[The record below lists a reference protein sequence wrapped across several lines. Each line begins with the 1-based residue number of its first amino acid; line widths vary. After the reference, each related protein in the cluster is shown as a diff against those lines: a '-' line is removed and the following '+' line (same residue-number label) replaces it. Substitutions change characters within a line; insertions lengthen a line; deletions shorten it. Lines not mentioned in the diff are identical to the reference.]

1 MLKTV
6 LNLVLGASLLSM
18 VACKKEES
26 FVKDLHLRTKN
37 VDESVYVEVSSILDL
52 KNLQLPA
59 LQFPIKNFN
68 NGDVYGSLYFAPTL
82 DGRSEIAVDVNLT
95 TITKLPATEASL
107 PNGLKLPVGG
117 ADRLNIVQ
125 VDIPQING
133 RVYVALDTIKK
144 FAMVGFAVSIPQ
156 ADGIGTAIGEGQLFP
171 MFKIGKVNLFAG
183 VYTSTSPSTTGIA
196 VFTDISSVLPE
207 QLAELAVFSNA
218 VSSEEFAAALNS
230 KTFSKRENYFEKL
243 KSDIDPAYALKLKR
257 ALVEFMNSQEK
268 IQVRF

>member
-6 LNLVLGASLLSM
+6 LNLVLGASLLSV
-18 VACKKEES
+18 VACKKEDS
-26 FVKDLHLRTKN
+26 FVKDLHLKTKN

-52 KNLQLPA
+52 KNIQLPS

-82 DGRSEIAVDVNLT
+82 DGRSEIAVDINLT
-95 TITKLPATEASL
+95 TITKLPAVDPSL

-117 ADRLNIVQ
+117 ADRLNVVQ
-125 VDIPQING
+125 VDIPQVNG
-133 RVYVALDTIKK
+133 RVYVALDTLKK

-171 MFKIGKVNLFAG
+171 NFKIGKVNLFAG
-183 VYTSTSPSTTGIA
+183 VYTSTSPSSTGIA

-207 QLAELAVFSNA
+207 QLAELALYSDFVTA
-218 VSSEEFAAALNS
+218 EEFAAALNS

-243 KSDIDPAYALKLKR
+243 KADIDPAYALKLKK
-257 ALVEFMNSQEK
+257 ALADFMNSQEK
-268 IQVRF
+268 VQVKF